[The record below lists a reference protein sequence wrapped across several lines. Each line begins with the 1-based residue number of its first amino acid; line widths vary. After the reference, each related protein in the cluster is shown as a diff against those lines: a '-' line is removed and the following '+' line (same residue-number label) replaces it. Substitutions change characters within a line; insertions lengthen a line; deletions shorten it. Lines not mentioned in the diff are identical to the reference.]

1 MSILGYDINE
11 STDNLIN
18 NNIYTGINPYD
29 LRKNSYL
36 YIYITNISD
45 KAIATVNINTS
56 KKGIYSMDV
65 DKLNVNEFLLEI
77 KDEAN
82 NLVDFCNLSFKLE
95 FNLIFQNN
103 DIKIDN
109 DLEEKMIDSEES
121 DVSSIDS
128 PNLHNANE
136 LEI

>member
-1 MSILGYDINE
+1 M
-11 STDNLIN
+11 
-18 NNIYTGINPYD
+18 
-29 LRKNSYL
+29 